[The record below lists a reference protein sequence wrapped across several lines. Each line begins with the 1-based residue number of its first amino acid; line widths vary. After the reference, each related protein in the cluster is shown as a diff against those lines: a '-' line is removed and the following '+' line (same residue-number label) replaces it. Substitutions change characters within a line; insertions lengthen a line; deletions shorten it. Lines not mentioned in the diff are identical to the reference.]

1 MIKQIMLVAA
11 LLVSASPAIAQKQKP
26 GVTYDAQITRVIDGD
41 TVAFAAPWLLGPLK
55 KELSIRVFGVDTPE
69 KGHRALCPSED
80 ARGQEATKFTKDTVA
95 GAKKLQIVL
104 IDWDKYGGRVLGDVL
119 IDGQSLRSLLIS
131 KGYAREYYGEAK
143 QSWCK

>member
-41 TVAFAAPWLLGPLK
+41 TVAFAAPWLLDPLK

-69 KGHRALCPSED
+69 KGHRAQCPSED
-80 ARGQEATKFTKDTVA
+80 ARGQEATEFTKDSIA
-95 GAKKLQIVL
+95 AAKKLQIVL
-104 IDWDKYGGRVLGDVL
+104 MDWDKYGGRVLGDVL
-119 IDGQSLRSLLIS
+119 LDGKSLRDQLIS

-143 QSWCK
+143 TSWCK

>member
-41 TVAFAAPWLLGPLK
+41 TVAFAAPWLLDPLK

-69 KGHRALCPSED
+69 KGHRAQCPSC
-80 ARGQEATKFTKDTVA
+80 RLF
-95 GAKKLQIVL
+95 
-104 IDWDKYGGRVLGDVL
+104 
-119 IDGQSLRSLLIS
+119 
-131 KGYAREYYGEAK
+131 
-143 QSWCK
+143 